1 MCINA
6 LLLLTI
12 GSQLITNANAQEGTL
27 VIEGFEEAPEE
38 VTSTLPNEYVIQE
51 GDTLWDISN
60 KFMGDSDSWPELW
73 SLNEK
78 ITNPHWI
85 YPGNK
90 IVFVLGTDTNPPEM
104 QVEDDSRDGYQ
115 PKEIV
120 YESTQSQCGPDIRF
134 DKAYPESKYTVAGF
148 IENPK
153 ELDVFG
159 KVVASPSNQA
169 FLVEKNLIYLKLDNI
184 DNFECGDKI
193 SLFRRIKKN
202 VRHPQSFFKKY
213 GSLYQI
219 SGEAK
224 VLHKYGNYVTAEV
237 LTSYAAVSRGDLVG
251 PVRKVRIQVPVAV
264 PKGDLQGT
272 VIERLALMQSASID
286 QNTVFIDRGSNDGVK
301 EGDSFYLIEQGDT
314 YSPKKRLDATLP
326 PYVIGRI
333 TIVSVDDGS
342 ATGVIT
348 DASRAINV
356 GTKVS
361 MKLD

>member
-6 LLLLTI
+6 LLMLTI
-12 GSQLITNANAQEGTL
+12 GSQLIASASAQEGTL
-27 VIEGFEEAPEE
+27 VIEGFEEVPEE
-38 VTSTLPNEYVIQE
+38 VTSSLPDEYVIQE

-60 KFMGDSDSWPELW
+60 KFMGDSDNWPELW

-90 IVFVLGTDTNPPEM
+90 IVFVLGTELDRP
-104 QVEDDSRDGYQ
+104 QIDIVSGDDGYQ
-115 PKEIV
+115 VKELS

-134 DKAYPESKYTVAGF
+134 DKAYPESKFTVAGF

-159 KVVASPSNQA
+159 KVIASPSNQS

-237 LTSYAAVSRGDLVG
+237 LTSFTEVSRGDLVG
-251 PVRKVRIQVPVAV
+251 PMRRVRIQVPVAV

-272 VIERLALMQSASID
+272 VIEQLSLMQSASVD

-301 EGDSFYLIEQGDT
+301 AGDSFYVIEQGDT

-342 ATGVIT
+342 ATGVVT
-348 DASRAINV
+348 DASRTIDV

-361 MKLD
+361 MKID